1 MTLETLAKDIAKS
14 AEAEASAM
22 MKAAKKEAKAILAEA
37 NSKADNIR
45 SEASTRTEREATQI
59 AREVVASAR
68 QANQKEILVARRK
81 VLDETFQTASDE
93 LGSPKL
99 SGRASLL
106 KSLMTMADK
115 IGGNDYTVRPVE
127 IDRKALSELAG
138 KRNVGEAIDG
148 LGGFVLEAPDGSVS
162 YDMRFDTLLDSSWSD
177 QLAETNSILFD

>member
-45 SEASTRTEREATQI
+45 SEASTRTEREAPQ
-59 AREVVASAR
+59 
-68 QANQKEILVARRK
+68 